1 MTECL
6 STTVE
11 NEDLYELI
19 SYHISN
25 LSASEHILH
34 SLETVLNKLIEETTR
49 PDEPDNIYLS
59 WIVREILKNS
69 NVEYDDF
76 IMNYDEE
83 HIPDDE
89 LVETLSSITGIDMDS
104 LGLYLSDYFSTFNGK
119 YNLTG

>member
-89 LVETLSSITGIDMDS
+89 LVETLSSITGIDIDS